1 MDGGEDVSNK
11 IKILFL
17 AANPVDAKSRLR
29 LDEEFKHI
37 RMKLRGGERR
47 DCFELVSEWAVTVED
62 LQEILLCH
70 RPHILHFSGHGSETD
85 GITLEDQSGKMRQL
99 NQQAFA
105 NLIKVLKD
113 NLRIVVLNAC
123 YSEDQANYLKE
134 IVDFTIGM
142 GKAVGDKAAIVFAS
156 HFYQG
161 LAFGRSVATAFELG
175 KGQLD
180 LSTIPES
187 DTPKLLVRYG
197 VAATDVIIQS
207 ASAKNGSGPKDPN
220 NADERSG
227 SNSIHNIG
235 SNVGVEIAKAGAV
248 DLQHSTFKFGGR
260 D

>member
-1 MDGGEDVSNK
+1 VEEKTMAEK

-17 AANPVDAKSRLR
+17 AANPVDAKARLR
-29 LDEEFKHI
+29 LDEEFKQI
-37 RMKLRGGERR
+37 REKLRGGDQR
-47 DCFELVSEWAVTVED
+47 DRFELVSEWAVTAED
-62 LQEILLCH
+62 LQKILLDH
-70 RPHILHFSGHGSETD
+70 EPHILHFSGHGSKTD

-99 NQQAFA
+99 NQQSFA
-105 NLIKVLKD
+105 NLIRVLKD

-142 GKAVGDKAAIVFAS
+142 GIAVGDKAAILFAS

-161 LAFGRSVATAFELG
+161 LAFGRSVETAFELG

-197 VAATDVIIQS
+197 VTATEVLVS
-207 ASAKNGSGPKDPN
+207 PVEVGEANDPN
-220 NADERSG
+220 DSDLRPG
-227 SNSIHNIG
+227 STSFHNEGPFKGVQG
-235 SNVGVEIAKAGAV
+235 SVVNLPQSKI
-248 DLQHSTFKFGGR
+248 TFN